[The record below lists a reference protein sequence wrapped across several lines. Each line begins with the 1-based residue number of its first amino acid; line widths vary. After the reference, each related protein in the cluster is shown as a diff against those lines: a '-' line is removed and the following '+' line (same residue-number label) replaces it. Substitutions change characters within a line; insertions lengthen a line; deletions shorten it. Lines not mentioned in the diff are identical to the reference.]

1 VNPHLWWYLARA
13 SGLVA
18 WALLAASVIFG
29 LTLSTRLSRGGLSPA
44 WITDIHRYLG
54 GSAVVF
60 TAFHLLGLVADSY
73 VSFGVADILVPFASS
88 WRPDAVA
95 LGVVALYLLLAIE
108 TTSLLM
114 HRIPRRWWKAVHL
127 SSFVLFWIAT
137 FHLATAGTD
146 AHNPI
151 LILTVEAVAALVV
164 FLTLVRML
172 SPRNAGR
179 QSARSQRSDP
189 SSTDAMAARG

>member
-1 VNPHLWWYLARA
+1 MNPHLWWYLARS

-29 LTLSTRLSRGGLSPA
+29 LMLSTRLSRGGLSPA

-108 TTSLLM
+108 TTSLM
-114 HRIPRRWWKAVHL
+114 MRRIPRRLWKAVHL
-127 SSFVLFWIAT
+127 SSFALFWIAT
-137 FHLATAGTD
+137 FHLAMAGTD
-146 AHNPI
+146 AHNPF
-151 LILTVEAVAALVV
+151 LIMAVDATAALVV

-179 QSARSQRSDP
+179 QSARSEGSDA
-189 SSTDAMAARG
+189 SSTDVMAARG